1 MSGELFWY
9 TCTTMAWLY
18 LSGAIV
24 TEVVGTVAFR
34 YVDGFARPLPSA
46 IVVAGYGLSF
56 WFFSLSLRGL
66 SLGVTYAVWAGAGT
80 AAIAVIGM
88 VALDEPVSALKLA
101 SILLIV
107 GGVIGLNAAGGH

>member
-1 MSGELFWY
+1 
-9 TCTTMAWLY
+9 MAWLY
-18 LSGAIV
+18 LALAIG
-24 TEVVGTVAFR
+24 TEVVGTVALR
-34 YVDGFARPLPSA
+34 YVDGFTRPLPGA
-46 IVVAGYGLSF
+46 VVAVGYALSF

-66 SLGVTYAVWAGAGT
+66 SLGVTYAVWAGVGT

-101 SILLIV
+101 SLLLIV

>member
-1 MSGELFWY
+1 
-9 TCTTMAWLY
+9 MAWLY
-18 LSGAIV
+18 LGIAIG

-34 YVDGFARPLPSA
+34 YVEGFTRPLPST
-46 IVVAGYGLSF
+46 VVVVGYALSF
-56 WFFSLSLRGL
+56 YFFSLSLRGI

-101 SILLIV
+101 SLLLIV
-107 GGVIGLNAAGGH
+107 GGVIGLNAAGSH

>member
-1 MSGELFWY
+1 
-9 TCTTMAWLY
+9 MAWLY
-18 LSGAIV
+18 LTLAIV

-34 YVDGFARPLPSA
+34 FIHGFTRPLPSA
-46 IVVAGYGLSF
+46 VVVVGYALSF
-56 WFFSLSLRGL
+56 YFFSLSLRGL

-88 VALDEPVSALKLA
+88 TALGEPISTLKLA
-101 SILLIV
+101 SLVLII